1 MSHTTPQTSHKIVMK
16 LKLLIPALLS
26 AMALSS
32 HAAFVILSSDFTGVQ
47 RNSSTGVASG
57 FSWDTVAAIDAPAT
71 SLTFVE
77 GGGSTTVGFFNV
89 NDEIAVN
96 RNMTA
101 GGWDTSITFQLNSS
115 TSTLSLSQLVLDIRL
130 TTGTGAD
137 NTTGSKQG
145 RMAVQLFG
153 SNSGLLGTVDPGDLS
168 YPSVEHTRT
177 LDLSGFD
184 ALDDSETYTLMIQAR
199 GSGFGHNKSLQG
211 LQLTAIPEPTTAL
224 LGGLGLLALLR
235 RRR

>member
-1 MSHTTPQTSHKIVMK
+1 MK
-16 LKLLIPALLS
+16 LKLLIPTLLF

-32 HAAFVILSSDFTGVQ
+32 QAAFVILSSDFTDVQ
-47 RNSSTGVASG
+47 RNSTTGVASG

-77 GGGSTTVGFFNV
+77 GGTSTTVGFFDV
-89 NDEIAVN
+89 NNEIAVN

-101 GGWDTSITFQLNSS
+101 GGWDTSITFQLNNS
-115 TSTLSLSQLVLDIRL
+115 TTTLSLSQLVLDIRL

-137 NTTGSKQG
+137 NNTGSKQG
-145 RMAVQLFG
+145 RMAIELIG
-153 SNSGLLGTVDPGDLS
+153 SISGSLGTVDPGDLA
-168 YPSVEHTRT
+168 YPSVSHTRT

-184 ALDDSETYTLMIQAR
+184 ALDDTETYTLVIQAR
-199 GSGFGHNKSLQG
+199 GSGHGHNKSLQG
-211 LQLTAIPEPTTAL
+211 LELTAIPEPSTAL
-224 LGGLGLLALLR
+224 LGGLGLVVLLR